1 MPGTPSSTG
10 CEACRRQ
17 KKRCDKVQPKCGRCK
32 RLSINCVGNG
42 VKRWKFQSFGVEDQ
56 RLTPTPRRSPS
67 NGKTRVA
74 SSLVH
79 ILGIED
85 IRYDLRAFG
94 GKLIPDL
101 PQQLGSSPALDACV
115 SAMVAL
121 YRSRQYQQSKVD
133 ALSKYGEALAAT
145 RKSIQ
150 DPSEPVVTKM
160 RTVSVMYICHSWL
173 DRKHAEQHREM
184 ISHLFREAVE
194 AGKAEDIE
202 PEYFQGLTQL
212 AVLANILNPRFELGP
227 WFWNACK
234 NTGTPRPVRYHQGAF
249 LSLEPTT
256 MAEAA
261 IYIRSPR
268 RYQYQL
274 RCMYNLVQSE
284 KARIRQLVTFAT
296 MATMMPKAPPMAM
309 RVLSSY
315 RFAWGLLLGL
325 GSILNHVLRI
335 FDHDL
340 DLLTESHQYVDEAI
354 VLTEQTAPSRPNGA
368 AFTPDYLKM
377 VWASITDSY
386 RSAEIEAILLDYE
399 NDVEGAEYL
408 EEALAMKRRLY
419 RMARRETQFQVQTPP
434 EVPMMGC
441 MQDPLDDMRVHDI
454 GAPSECVIL

>member
-17 KKRCDKVQPKCGRCK
+17 KKRCDKIQPKCSRCK

-42 VKRWKFQSFGVEDQ
+42 VKRWKFQSFGVEQQ
-56 RLTPTPRRSPS
+56 RLTPAPKRSPS
-67 NGKTRVA
+67 NCKTRVA

-101 PQQLGSSPALDACV
+101 PPQLGSSPALDACV

-121 YRSRQYQQSKVD
+121 YRSRQYHQSKVE
-133 ALSKYGEALAAT
+133 ALTKYGEALAAT
-145 RKSIQ
+145 RKSMD
-150 DPSEPVVTKM
+150 DPAESVVTKM

-184 ISHLFREAVE
+184 ISYLFREAVE
-194 AGKAEDIE
+194 AGKAEEIE
-202 PEYFQGLTQL
+202 PGYFQGLTQL
-212 AVLANILNPRFELGP
+212 AVLANILN
-227 WFWNACK
+227 
-234 NTGTPRPVRYHQGAF
+234 
-249 LSLEPTT
+249 
-256 MAEAA
+256 
-261 IYIRSPR
+261 PR

-284 KARIRQLVTFAT
+284 KARIRHLVTLAT
-296 MATMMPKAPPMAM
+296 MATMTPTAPPMAM
-309 RVLSSY
+309 RVLASY

-340 DLLTESHQYVDEAI
+340 DLVAESHQYVDEAI
-354 VLTEQTAPSRPNGA
+354 LLTEQTAPSRPNGA

-386 RSAEIEAILLDYE
+386 RSAEVEAILLDYE
-399 NDVEGAEYL
+399 NDVQGAEYL

-419 RMARRETQFQVQTPP
+419 RMAKRETQFQMQTPP
-434 EVPMMGC
+434 EVPILACGQEQMEDA
-441 MQDPLDDMRVHDI
+441 QVYEI

>member
-1 MPGTPSSTG
+1 
-10 CEACRRQ
+10 
-17 KKRCDKVQPKCGRCK
+17 
-32 RLSINCVGNG
+32 
-42 VKRWKFQSFGVEDQ
+42 
-56 RLTPTPRRSPS
+56 
-67 NGKTRVA
+67 
-74 SSLVH
+74 
-79 ILGIED
+79 
-85 IRYDLRAFG
+85 
-94 GKLIPDL
+94 
-101 PQQLGSSPALDACV
+101 
-115 SAMVAL
+115 
-121 YRSRQYQQSKVD
+121 
-133 ALSKYGEALAAT
+133 
-145 RKSIQ
+145 
-150 DPSEPVVTKM
+150 
-160 RTVSVMYICHSWL
+160 
-173 DRKHAEQHREM
+173 
-184 ISHLFREAVE
+184 
-194 AGKAEDIE
+194 
-202 PEYFQGLTQL
+202 
-212 AVLANILNPRFELGP
+212 
-227 WFWNACK
+227 
-234 NTGTPRPVRYHQGAF
+234 
-249 LSLEPTT
+249 

-268 RYQYQL
+268 RYLYQL

-296 MATMMPKAPPMAM
+296 MATMTPKAPPMAM

-340 DLLTESHQYVDEAI
+340 DLLMESHQYVDEAI

-419 RMARRETQFQVQTPP
+419 RMARRETQFQMQTPP

-441 MQDPLDDMRVHDI
+441 MQDPLDDVRVHDI